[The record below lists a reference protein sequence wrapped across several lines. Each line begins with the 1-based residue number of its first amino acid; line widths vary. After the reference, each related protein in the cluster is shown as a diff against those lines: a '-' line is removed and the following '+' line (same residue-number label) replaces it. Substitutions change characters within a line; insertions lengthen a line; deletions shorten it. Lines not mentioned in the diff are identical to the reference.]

1 MTLNSIR
8 NALFAAMHGLSVEQY
23 ELQKARDNLKSVT
36 DDFLDQHPEYLRGR
50 FTEGKRCKALSQQ
63 RDTSGA
69 EGNPPTELEVLKS
82 APVNAG
88 TFTPHIIDK
97 GALERARVKC
107 REVVASEPDR
117 YSHIIESAPLRAG

>member
-8 NALFAAMHGLSVEQY
+8 NALCAAMHGMTPEEY
-23 ELQKARDNLKSVT
+23 ELQKARNNLKSVT
-36 DDFLDQHPEYLRGR
+36 DNFLDQHPEYLRGR
-50 FTEGKRCKALSQQ
+50 F
-63 RDTSGA
+63 A

-117 YSHIIESAPLRAG
+117 YSHIIESAPLPAG